1 MTELIVITF
10 ENEPDAEAAYEKVL
24 NLQKDLVVE
33 LAGVALVKVDASGKK
48 QVETPHSG
56 DLGKDV
62 GRGALFGTLIGLLF
76 FIPFLGLALGGAL
89 GALFAHL
96 EKSPVNAEFRE
107 RVQAAVTAGKSA
119 VVVYA
124 SKIDEFEF
132 AEQMRSFGGVTVRT
146 SISEEEEDRLAHD
159 AAAA

>member
-1 MTELIVITF
+1 MSELIVITF
-10 ENEPDAEAAYEKVL
+10 QNEPDAEAAYQKVL

-62 GRGALFGTLIGLLF
+62 GQGALFGVIIGLLF

-96 EKSPVNAEFRE
+96 DKSPVNAEFRE

-124 SKIDEFEF
+124 SKIDESRF
-132 AEQMRSFGGVTVRT
+132 AEQMRSFGGETVRT
-146 SISEEEEDRLAHD
+146 SISEEEADRLAHD

>member
-10 ENEPDAEAAYEKVL
+10 DNDDEARNAYDKVL
-24 NLQKDLVVE
+24 NLQEDLVLE
-33 LAGVALVKVDASGKK
+33 LAGLALVKVDASGKT

-56 DLGKDV
+56 DLKAGV
-62 GRGALFGTLIGLLF
+62 GRGALFGALLGLLF
-76 FIPFLGLALGGAL
+76 FVPFLGLAVGGAL

-96 EKSPVNAEFRE
+96 DKSPVNAEFRD
-107 RVQAAVTAGKSA
+107 RIHAAVTAGKSA

-124 SKIDEFEF
+124 STIDEDAFTEG
-132 AEQMRSFGGVTVRT
+132 MRPFGGTSVRT
-146 SISEEEEDRLAHD
+146 TISEEEEDRLTHD

>member
-10 ENEPDAEAAYEKVL
+10 ENEADAEAAYAKVL

-33 LAGVALVKVDASGKK
+33 LAGLALVKVDPSGKTK
-48 QVETPHSG
+48 VETPHSG
-56 DLGKDV
+56 DLRAGIGK
-62 GRGALFGTLIGLLF
+62 GALFGVLIGLLF
-76 FIPFLGLALGGAL
+76 FIPVIGAAVGGAL

-96 EKSPVNAEFRE
+96 DKSPVNAEFRE
-107 RVQAAVTAGKSA
+107 KVQAAVSAGRSA

-124 SKIDEFEF
+124 SSIDEDRFDEG
-132 AEQMRSFGGVTVRT
+132 MRSFGGSTVRT
-146 SISEEEEDRLAHD
+146 SISEEEEDRLTHD

>member
-10 ENEPDAEAAYEKVL
+10 DNEADAEAAYAKAL

-33 LAGVALVKVDASGKK
+33 LAGLALVKVDPSGKTH
-48 QVETPHSG
+48 VETPHSG
-56 DLGKDV
+56 DLKAGV
-62 GRGALFGTLIGLLF
+62 GRGALFGALIGLLF
-76 FIPFLGLALGGAL
+76 FVPFLGLAVGGAL

-96 EKSPVNAEFRE
+96 DKSPVNAEFRE

-124 SKIDEFEF
+124 SKINEDQF
-132 AEQMRSFGGVTVRT
+132 AEEMRSF
-146 SISEEEEDRLAHD
+146 
-159 AAAA
+159 

>member
-10 ENEPDAEAAYEKVL
+10 DREADAEAAYDKVRH
-24 NLQKDLVVE
+24 LQDDLVVE
-33 LAGVALVKVDASGKK
+33 LAGLALVRAEPSGRTK
-48 QVETPHSG
+48 VETPHSG
-56 DLGKDV
+56 DLAAGA
-62 GRGALFGTLIGLLF
+62 GRGALFGALLGLLF
-76 FIPFLGLALGGAL
+76 FIPFLGLAVGGAL

-96 EKSPVNAEFRE
+96 DRSPVNAEFRE
-107 RVQAAVTAGKSA
+107 RVRAAVAAGRSA

-124 SKIDEFEF
+124 SRIDEERFEDG
-132 AEQMRSFGGVTVRT
+132 MREFGGATVRT